1 MIREFF
7 AQFNKTLAKR
17 VVSSRYSYQVPI
29 KLTFEQNNKT
39 GKLQMPR
46 IPLYING
53 ETKDLSQSGI
63 AFMVSSIRLQENYLV
78 GQERVLNAELDL
90 PNGKISMKVVGQR
103 YEQVDGTASSGKF
116 IIGAKIVQISDECK
130 EFYEDFLRNGNKLT
144 QAKVLNFGVDQS

>member
-29 KLTFEQNNKT
+29 KLTFEQENKT
-39 GKLQMPR
+39 GRLKMPK

-63 AFMVSSIRLQENYLV
+63 GFMVSSIRLQENYLV
-78 GQERVLNAELDL
+78 GEDRVLNAELDL
-90 PNGKISMKVVGQR
+90 PNGKISMKVVGRR
-103 YEQVDGTASSGKF
+103 YEQLGEPTSSGKF
-116 IIGAKIVQISDECK
+116 LIGAKILEMSDEHK
-130 EFYEDFLRNGNKLT
+130 EFYEHFLINGGKLT
-144 QAKVLNFGVDQS
+144 QGKVLKFGVDQS

>member
-7 AQFNKTLAKR
+7 VQLNKTLAKR

-29 KLTFEQNNKT
+29 KLTFEQTNKT

-46 IPLYING
+46 VPLYING

-63 AFMVSSIRLQENYLV
+63 AFIVSSIRLQENYLV
-78 GQERVLNAELDL
+78 GEERVLNAELDL
-90 PNGKISMKVVGQR
+90 PNGKISMKVVGRR
-103 YEQVDGTASSGKF
+103 YEQVDETASSGKF

-130 EFYEDFLRNGNKLT
+130 EFYEDFLRNGSQPA
-144 QAKVLNFGVDQS
+144 QAKVLNFGVDRS